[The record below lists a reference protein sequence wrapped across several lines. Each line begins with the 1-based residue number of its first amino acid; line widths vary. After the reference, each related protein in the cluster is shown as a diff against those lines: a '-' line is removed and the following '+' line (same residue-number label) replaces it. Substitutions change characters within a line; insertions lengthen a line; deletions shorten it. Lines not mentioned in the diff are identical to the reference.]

1 LKFKF
6 RLLPRKVKNQRKRRS
21 TLLPLV
27 KKANN
32 QKVLRVKNLRLM
44 SQKKSLKRNKM
55 T

>member
-1 LKFKF
+1 
-6 RLLPRKVKNQRKRRS
+6 
-21 TLLPLV
+21 V
-27 KKANN
+27 KKVSN